1 MTFTALKARLSRL
14 EMSQHR
20 TRFDHL
26 DREGLEREL
35 FVRLHRVASRSGGL
49 DALLAE
55 WDENPDPQL
64 AAIVAKV
71 RPYVLNVRDHY
82 AEMEARF
89 CTPH

>member
-1 MTFTALKARLSRL
+1 MSLSVLKARIVRL
-14 EMSQHR
+14 ETNRRR
-20 TRFDHL
+20 TRFDYL
-26 DREGLEREL
+26 DRESLERKL
-35 FVRLHRVASRSGGL
+35 FIRLHRVASRSGGI

-71 RPYVLNVRDHY
+71 RPYVLSVRDHY

-89 CTPH
+89 CSLH